1 MAFPLAPCLLA
12 SVPCSVAFGAAFWR
26 HRPFVAAPAV
36 RHVLFAAPTGCTLVT
51 HAVALGPRRLF
62 QEGTCAS
69 FVADGLATLP
79 ILSVGR

>member
-12 SVPCSVAFGAAFWR
+12 SVPCSMAFGVAFLR
-26 HRPFVAAPAV
+26 HRPFVATQAV
-36 RHVLFAAPTGCTLVT
+36 RRVLFAAPTGCTLT
-51 HAVALGPRRLF
+51 TPAVAVEPNRLF

-69 FVADGLATLP
+69 FAADGMATLP